1 MTDSNVVNQTLNEPM
16 KMRSLIITLA
26 ITLSLASS
34 VLASDQTQDKKETR
48 AKKIKQ
54 EPAARQEKEKVSLTG
69 SYIKQD
75 IRRNGRITDG
85 PNQVVVLDRETIE
98 RSGAGDLKQLLI
110 RQGIH

>member
-1 MTDSNVVNQTLNEPM
+1 M
-16 KMRSLIITLA
+16 KMRSLIVLA
-26 ITLSLASS
+26 ITLGLTSS
-34 VLASDQTQDKKETR
+34 VLASDTTKDNKNAKVKK
-48 AKKIKQ
+48 AKQ
-54 EPAARQEKEKVSLTG
+54 EQTTSQEKDKVFLTG

-85 PNQVVVLDRETIE
+85 PNQVVVLDRDTIE